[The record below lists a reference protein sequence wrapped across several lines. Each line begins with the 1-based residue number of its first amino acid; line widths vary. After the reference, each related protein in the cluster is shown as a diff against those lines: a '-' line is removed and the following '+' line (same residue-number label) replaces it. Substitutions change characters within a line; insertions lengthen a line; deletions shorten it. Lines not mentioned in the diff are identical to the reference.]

1 MKSLFHPSKN
11 ELQLSAVLYALSD
24 PIRMEIVK
32 QLANGEELTCGTFLL
47 ASDRGKS
54 TMTHHFK
61 VLRDAGIIR
70 TRIDGREHFTS
81 LRRDCLDHR
90 FPGLIDSV
98 LNAMSTGRRRKER
111 QLTKS

>member
-11 ELQLSAVLYALSD
+11 DIQLSAVLYALSD
-24 PIRMEIVK
+24 PVRMEIVK
-32 QLANGEELTCGTFLL
+32 QLANGEEMTCGTFVL

-54 TMTHHFK
+54 TMTHHFR

-81 LRRDCLDHR
+81 LRRDCLDQK
-90 FPGLIDSV
+90 FPGLIDSI
-98 LNAMSTGRRRKER
+98 LSAMPGGRKKARK
-111 QLTKS
+111 S